1 MDEQSNPLKDSNEVK
16 SWSAKAMQAEWLGQ
30 TIASICWIS
39 SVFVYG
45 ISSGGD
51 WLQLIAASSWLFAN
65 IASLKE
71 NEVK

>member
-1 MDEQSNPLKDSNEVK
+1 MNIQSVSIDSSESKN
-16 SWSAKAMQAEWLGQ
+16 WPAKAMKAEWLGQ

-51 WLQLIAASSWLFAN
+51 WLQLAAASSWLFAN
-65 IASLKE
+65 IASLKTSGE
-71 NEVK
+71 N